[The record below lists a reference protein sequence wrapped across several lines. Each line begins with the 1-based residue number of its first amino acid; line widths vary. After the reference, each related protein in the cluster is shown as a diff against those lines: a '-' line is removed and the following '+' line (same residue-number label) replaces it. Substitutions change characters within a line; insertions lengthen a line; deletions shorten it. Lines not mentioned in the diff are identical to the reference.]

1 MSSKHHWECNMNYIF
16 LDIDGVMNNQEDW
29 LWKVE
34 NDMEQFKDHRM
45 FCDAAWGMLANVCQL
60 TGAKVVLSSSWRLNL
75 VELREKGC
83 APQFKPRRENY
94 YDTVKLLE
102 YFDYYGIELVGLTT
116 PHYDWRGKQITEY
129 VRRYFAPEDKWVV
142 LDDED
147 IDMYDIPEAQMIK
160 TEWLTGLLPEHCER
174 IVKYFKGE

>member
-1 MSSKHHWECNMNYIF
+1 MNYIF

-29 LWKVE
+29 LWKIQ

-45 FCDAAWGMLANVCQL
+45 FCDEAWGMLANVCQL

-75 VELREKGC
+75 VEIREKGC
-83 APQFKPRRENY
+83 VPQFKPRRANY
-94 YDTVKLLE
+94 YETVKLLE

-129 VRRYFAPEDKWVV
+129 VRRNFAPEDKWVV
-142 LDDED
+142 LDDEAC
-147 IDMYDIPEAQMIK
+147 DMHGVPEAQMIK

-174 IVKYFKGE
+174 IVNYFKGE